1 MLKRSLITGLV
12 LVAAA
17 TPAFALYCE
26 DDRGGVSI
34 TFGSNLDTGGGYTE
48 SELNNLDLM
57 QLRQQGVDATAVER
71 WNGCI
76 RAFVRKPEG
85 GEEMQFF
92 DPNNFRRLQ

>member
-1 MLKRSLITGLV
+1 MLKRTLITGFV
-12 LVAAA
+12 LIAAA

-57 QLRQQGVDATAVER
+57 PLTYRWSSRFIFLDAEEARQKLER
-71 WNGCI
+71 T
-76 RAFVRKPEG
+76 R
-85 GEEMQFF
+85 
-92 DPNNFRRLQ
+92 